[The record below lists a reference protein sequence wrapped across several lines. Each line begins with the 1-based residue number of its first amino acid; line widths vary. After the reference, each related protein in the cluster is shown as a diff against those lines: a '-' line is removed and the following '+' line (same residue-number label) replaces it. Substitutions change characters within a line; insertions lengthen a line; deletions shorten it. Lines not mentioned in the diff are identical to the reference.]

1 MAEHIRSSTHRTST
15 PSGRTPPSPGA
26 GRAAAP
32 ATDHDASSSPSA
44 DPSTGNPSTASP
56 DAVATPPAQPTD
68 GSTERSK
75 DGPKDGPKDGA
86 TTDSGRGFSRFS
98 KAQLLVGLLV
108 ASLGFAIVVQLRQTE
123 QQGLA
128 SLRQSDLVRILDD
141 VGDRRDRL
149 AAEASDLE
157 SQRRELSDVRTG
169 DQAAL
174 DAARSRATTL
184 GILAGTVAAEGP
196 GVEVYITDPRA
207 TVRAATLL
215 DLVQE
220 LRDAGAEAIQIGSA
234 RVIASTSF
242 SDVDGGIAVDNV
254 MLRPPYTVRA
264 IGDGQT
270 MATALEIPGGV
281 IASIPEGAHATVA
294 TRESVEVSALHA
306 LPEAQY
312 ARPAVTP
319 TPASSGK

>member
-1 MAEHIRSSTHRTST
+1 MPEHSDPTGDRTT
-15 PSGRTPPSPGA
+15 
-26 GRAAAP
+26 
-32 ATDHDASSSPSA
+32 ATSA
-44 DPSTGNPSTASP
+44 NLPETVTQERD
-56 DAVATPPAQPTD
+56 
-68 GSTERSK
+68 TERA
-75 DGPKDGPKDGA
+75 G
-86 TTDSGRGFSRFS
+86 GRRWARFS
-98 KAQLLVGLLV
+98 KAQLLVSLLL

-157 SQRRELSDVRTG
+157 SQRRQLSDVRTG
-169 DQAAL
+169 DQAAV

-184 GILAGTVAAEGP
+184 GILAGTIAAKGP
-196 GVEVYITDPRA
+196 GVEVFITDPRV

-234 RVIASTSF
+234 RVVASTSF
-242 SDVDGGIAVDNV
+242 SDVSDGVAVDNV

-264 IGDGQT
+264 VGDGQT

-281 IASIPEGAHATVA
+281 VASMPEGAHATVA
-294 TRESVEVSALHA
+294 TRDEVDVTALHA
-306 LPEAQY
+306 IPNPQY

-319 TPASSGK
+319 TPAPSGS

>member
-1 MAEHIRSSTHRTST
+1 MRERTDGKGGRTSAADERGHVTGDAGDDTAVGQAPTVEKAPTAEGPQAVQQKGT
-15 PSGRTPPSPGA
+15 PEPGA
-26 GRAAAP
+26 GRSRL
-32 ATDHDASSSPSA
+32 T
-44 DPSTGNPSTASP
+44 
-56 DAVATPPAQPTD
+56 
-68 GSTERSK
+68 
-75 DGPKDGPKDGA
+75 
-86 TTDSGRGFSRFS
+86 RFS
-98 KAQLLVGLLV
+98 KAQLLVAVLV
-108 ASLGFAIVVQLRQTE
+108 AALGFAIVVQLRQTE

-157 SQRRELSDVRTG
+157 SQRRELTDVRTG

-174 DAARSRATTL
+174 DAARRRATTL
-184 GILAGTVAAEGP
+184 GILAGTVAAKGP

-220 LRDAGAEAIQIGSA
+220 LRDAGAEAIQIGSV
-234 RVIASTSF
+234 RVVASTSF
-242 SDVDGGIAVDNV
+242 SDVDGGLAVDK
-254 MLRPPYTVRA
+254 LLLHAPYTVRA

-281 IASIPEGAHATVA
+281 IASMPEGAHATVA
-294 TRESVEVSALHA
+294 TREEVEVTALHPLTDA
-306 LPEAQY
+306 AY

-319 TPASSGK
+319 TPKSSKS

>member
-1 MAEHIRSSTHRTST
+1 VPEV
-15 PSGRTPPSPGA
+15 
-26 GRAAAP
+26 RAAVTAEPDDATLADSEVDDAKTDEP
-32 ATDHDASSSPSA
+32 AVSEPS
-44 DPSTGNPSTASP
+44 NELTA
-56 DAVATPPAQPTD
+56 
-68 GSTERSK
+68 TEQHRL
-75 DGPKDGPKDGA
+75 
-86 TTDSGRGFSRFS
+86 SRFS
-98 KAQLLVGLLV
+98 KAQVLVGVLL
-108 ASLGFAIVVQLRQTE
+108 AALGFAIVVQLRQTE

-174 DAARSRATTL
+174 DAAQARATTL
-184 GILAGTVAAEGP
+184 GILAGTVAAKGP
-196 GVEVYITDPRA
+196 GVEVYITDLRG

-242 SDVDGGIAVDNV
+242 SDVSGGVAVDNV
-254 MLRPPYTVRA
+254 MLRAPYTVRA

-281 IASIPEGAHATVA
+281 IASMPDGAHATVA
-294 TRESVEVSALHA
+294 TRDELEVTALHA
-306 LPEAQY
+306 IPQPQY

-319 TPASSGK
+319 TPTPSGS

>member
-1 MAEHIRSSTHRTST
+1 MPDSAGPRRGTSAT
-15 PSGRTPPSPGA
+15 DENPDVPVTTQPGA
-26 GRAAAP
+26 ADVVGTPAPPDGTPGTPDSPAA
-32 ATDHDASSSPSA
+32 
-44 DPSTGNPSTASP
+44 
-56 DAVATPPAQPTD
+56 
-68 GSTERSK
+68 GSRT
-75 DGPKDGPKDGA
+75 
-86 TTDSGRGFSRFS
+86 FSRFS
-98 KAQLLVGLLV
+98 KAQLLVGVLV
-108 ASLGFAIVVQLRQTE
+108 AALGFAIVVQLRQTE

-157 SQRRELSDVRTG
+157 SQRRQLSDVRTG

-184 GILAGTVAAEGP
+184 GILAGTVAAKGP

-207 TVRAATLL
+207 AVRAATLL

-242 SDVDGGIAVDNV
+242 SDVDGGVAIDNV
-254 MLRPPYTVRA
+254 MLRAPYTVRA
-264 IGDGQT
+264 VGDGQT

-281 IASIPEGAHATVA
+281 IASMPEGAHATVA
-294 TRESVEVSALHA
+294 TRDEVEVTALHA
-306 LPEAQY
+306 LPDPQY

-319 TPASSGK
+319 TPTRSGS

>member
-1 MAEHIRSSTHRTST
+1 MPESSDAPDEPTGTD
-15 PSGRTPPSPGA
+15 G
-26 GRAAAP
+26 AP
-32 ATDHDASSSPSA
+32 ASRRLA
-44 DPSTGNPSTASP
+44 
-56 DAVATPPAQPTD
+56 
-68 GSTERSK
+68 
-75 DGPKDGPKDGA
+75 
-86 TTDSGRGFSRFS
+86 RFS
-98 KAQLLVGLLV
+98 KAQLLVALLV
-108 ASLGFAIVVQLRQTE
+108 AALGFAIVVQLRQTE

-157 SQRRELSDVRTG
+157 SQRRQLSDVRTG

-174 DAARSRATTL
+174 DAARSRASTL
-184 GILAGTVAAEGP
+184 GILAGTVAAKGP
-196 GVEVYITDPRA
+196 GVEVYITDPQA
-207 TVRAATLL
+207 SVRAATLL

-242 SDVDGGIAVDNV
+242 TDVDGGIAVDNV
-254 MLRPPYTVRA
+254 MLRAPYTVRA
-264 IGDGQT
+264 VGDGQT

-281 IASIPEGAHATVA
+281 IASMPAGAHATVA
-294 TRESVEVSALHA
+294 THDEVEVTALHA
-306 LPEAQY
+306 LPDPQY

-319 TPASSGK
+319 SPAPPAS

>member
-1 MAEHIRSSTHRTST
+1 MREHTDSTG
-15 PSGRTPPSPGA
+15 GRTPAADDRAHVTDDAGDVTAAAQPPTVEETTAVEEATAVEETQTVQRPGA
-26 GRAAAP
+26 SVPR
-32 ATDHDASSSPSA
+32 
-44 DPSTGNPSTASP
+44 TGQSRMT
-56 DAVATPPAQPTD
+56 
-68 GSTERSK
+68 
-75 DGPKDGPKDGA
+75 
-86 TTDSGRGFSRFS
+86 RFS
-98 KAQLLVGLLV
+98 KAQLLVAVLV
-108 ASLGFAIVVQLRQTE
+108 AALGFAIVVQLRQTE

-174 DAARSRATTL
+174 DAARRRATTL
-184 GILAGTVAAEGP
+184 GILAGTIAAKGP

-234 RVIASTSF
+234 RVVASTSF
-242 SDVDGGIAVDNV
+242 TDVEGGLEVDDQR
-254 MLRPPYTVRA
+254 LSAPYTVRA

-281 IASIPEGAHATVA
+281 IASMPQGAHATVA
-294 TRESVEVSALHA
+294 TREEVEVTALHPLTDA
-306 LPEAQY
+306 AY

-319 TPASSGK
+319 TPKSSKS

>member
-1 MAEHIRSSTHRTST
+1 MPEVAGTAPDGGSSTDRTSAPGESAAVT
-15 PSGRTPPSPGA
+15 DARPADDDARTA
-26 GRAAAP
+26 V
-32 ATDHDASSSPSA
+32 SSR
-44 DPSTGNPSTASP
+44 TGSASP
-56 DAVATPPAQPTD
+56 DEAAPT
-68 GSTERSK
+68 
-75 DGPKDGPKDGA
+75 
-86 TTDSGRGFSRFS
+86 GRRFTRFS

-108 ASLGFAIVVQLRQTE
+108 AALGFAIVVQLRQTE

-157 SQRRELSDVRTG
+157 SQRRQLTDVRTG
-169 DQAAL
+169 DKAAL

-184 GILAGTVAAEGP
+184 GILAGTVAAKGT

-207 TVRAATLL
+207 TLRAATLL

-234 RVIASTSF
+234 RVVASTSF
-242 SDVDGGIAVDNV
+242 SDVDGGVAIDNV
-254 MLRPPYTVRA
+254 MLRAPYTVRA

-281 IASIPEGAHATVA
+281 IASMPEGAHATVA
-294 TRESVEVSALHA
+294 TRDEVEVTALHA
-306 LPEAQY
+306 IPQPQY
-312 ARPAVTP
+312 AHPAVTP
-319 TPASSGK
+319 SPTSSSS

>member
-1 MAEHIRSSTHRTST
+1 LDAPGGAPKVQPDDVT
-15 PSGRTPPSPGA
+15 PM
-26 GRAAAP
+26 
-32 ATDHDASSSPSA
+32 DHDDAPPTA
-44 DPSTGNPSTASP
+44 QDPTKDDETTAGD
-56 DAVATPPAQPTD
+56 DATAQERPAQ
-68 GSTERSK
+68 R
-75 DGPKDGPKDGA
+75 
-86 TTDSGRGFSRFS
+86 FSRFS
-98 KAQLLVGLLV
+98 KAQLLVALLV
-108 ASLGFAIVVQLRQTE
+108 AALGFAIVVQLRQTE

-157 SQRRELSDVRTG
+157 SQRRQLSDVRTG

-184 GILAGTVAAEGP
+184 GILAGTVAAKGP
-196 GVEVYITDPRA
+196 GVEVYITDPHA
-207 TVRAATLL
+207 AVRAATLL

-242 SDVDGGIAVDNV
+242 TDVDGGVAIDNAT
-254 MLRPPYTVRA
+254 LRAPYTVRA

-281 IASIPEGAHATVA
+281 IASMPEGAHATEA
-294 TRESVEVSALHA
+294 TREEVEVTALHA
-306 LPEAQY
+306 LPEPQY

-319 TPASSGK
+319 TPPPSGS

>member
-1 MAEHIRSSTHRTST
+1 MPESRSAAGRTSDAPRDAPKVQPDDVT
-15 PSGRTPPSPGA
+15 PR
-26 GRAAAP
+26 
-32 ATDHDASSSPSA
+32 DHDDAPPTA
-44 DPSTGNPSTASP
+44 QDPTKDDETTAGD
-56 DAVATPPAQPTD
+56 DATAQERPAQ
-68 GSTERSK
+68 R
-75 DGPKDGPKDGA
+75 
-86 TTDSGRGFSRFS
+86 FSRFS
-98 KAQLLVGLLV
+98 KAQLLVALLV
-108 ASLGFAIVVQLRQTE
+108 AALGFAIVVQLRQTE

-157 SQRRELSDVRTG
+157 SQRRQLSDVRTG

-184 GILAGTVAAEGP
+184 GILAGTVAAKGP

-207 TVRAATLL
+207 AVRAATLL

-242 SDVDGGIAVDNV
+242 SDVDGGVAIDNV
-254 MLRPPYTVRA
+254 MLRAPYTVRA
-264 IGDGQT
+264 VGDGQT

-281 IASIPEGAHATVA
+281 IASMPEGAHATVA
-294 TRESVEVSALHA
+294 TRDEVEVTALHA
-306 LPEAQY
+306 LPDPQY

-319 TPASSGK
+319 TPTRSGS